1 MKYALLKDQL
11 IFKEDYNWN
20 EIQITDP
27 RVSGSLTETPFTPS
41 EGYEVLYLINE
52 LISIWKFDG
61 EHYARKIEKMI
72 KCGITDETTSQ
83 REVRDWIKF
92 HWLDY

>member
-1 MKYALLKDQL
+1 MKNEFLKGQL

-20 EIQITDP
+20 KIQITDP
-27 RVSGSLTETPFTPS
+27 RVSGSLTETPFNPS

-52 LISIWKFDG
+52 LISIRKFDG

-72 KCGITDETTSQ
+72 KCGVTGETTSQ
-83 REVRDWIKF
+83 KEVKDWIKS